1 MDDKARIVAET
12 LEPDAVVSEVARRH
26 GLRPQQVFAWRR
38 AARTSGASVQQE
50 PAAFVPAVVTAPPAP
65 TAAAKRP
72 RRPRRK
78 SAAREAG
85 VIELEIDGIAMR
97 VGRGADAKTIAAVIG
112 ALKATS

>member
-1 MDDKARIVAET
+1 M
-12 LEPDAVVSEVARRH
+12 
-26 GLRPQQVFAWRR
+26 FAWRR
-38 AARTSGASVQQE
+38 AARTSAASVQQE
-50 PAAFVPAVVTAPPAP
+50 CAAFVPAVVTSPA
-65 TAAAKRP
+65 TSAAQRS

-78 SAAREAG
+78 AAAREAG